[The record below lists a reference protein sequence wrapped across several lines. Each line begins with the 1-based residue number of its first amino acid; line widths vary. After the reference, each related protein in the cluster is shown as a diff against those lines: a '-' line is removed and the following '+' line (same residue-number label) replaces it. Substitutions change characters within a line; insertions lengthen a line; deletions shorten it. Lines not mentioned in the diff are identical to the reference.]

1 MYSIIGGIAFLNI
14 PKCGS
19 STLRSL
25 EVHRAQAS
33 ERFRYK
39 KRVAFMRHPNER
51 FQSGYRFFNKTKL
64 FVPKECIGN
73 YENYVDWALES
84 DDEHVAPQSHFLKLY
99 GDDTVTEI
107 LDISCMTEYLE
118 SIVKHPVDVMNST
131 IQEPLNNSYRADDIA
146 MRYAKDLELY
156 NVIR

>member
-25 EVHRAQAS
+25 EVYRAQAR

-39 KRVAFMRHPNER
+39 KRIAFMRHPEDR
-51 FQSGYRFFNKTKL
+51 FQSGYRFFNKIKL
-64 FVPKECIGN
+64 FVPKSCIGN

-84 DDEHVAPQSHFLKLY
+84 DDEHVMPQSHFLTLY

-107 LDISCMTEYLE
+107 LDLNCMTEYLE
-118 SIVKHPVDVMNST
+118 SIVKHQVDVVNST
-131 IQEPLNNSYRADDIA
+131 IQEPLSNTYRAADIA
-146 MRYAKDLELY
+146 LKYAKDLEIY
-156 NVIR
+156 NVLC